1 MDVLTIAN
9 TIVNASYGSGYNPSS
24 FTTANFWAD
33 FMRYLIIGFVV
44 SLGFAI
50 WFYIVHRNAAR
61 RKEDPKDAVKTG
73 TIPSPSA
80 RTYKKVWLVFILLVM
95 LMFYS
100 LIVASLPNDHNVRSP
115 PASVQ
120 SEYPHSLNVYV
131 YGQQWQ
137 WQYYMPKYHLWYLY
151 QTNLPA
157 NTTIYLHVT
166 SRDVMH
172 DFAVPAFKVKVD
184 AFPSHWNTVWTEVST
199 PGVYMAE
206 CMEYCGIAHYL
217 MRSPLTV
224 MTYNNFNTWAT
235 AHAGQK
241 LIGAYGPYVQ
251 EAGMH
256 SQITATH
263 NPGLANLTTSLNTS
277 GHANIHHKSDN
288 TFAVLSKNLNRYVHT
303 AMNRMRTDAHR
314 MLQVRAA

>member
-1 MDVLTIAN
+1 MDVIS
-9 TIVNASYGSGYNPSS
+9 IVNTVFGYNPSS
-24 FTTANFWAD
+24 FTRSNFWFD

-44 SLGFAI
+44 SVGFAI

-61 RKEDPKDAVKTG
+61 RKEDPKDAVKPG
-73 TIPSPSA
+73 RIPSPNA

-100 LIVASLPNDHNVRSP
+100 LIVASLPNDANVRTP

-120 SEYPHSLNVYV
+120 SQYQHSLNVYV

-137 WQYYMPKYHLWYLY
+137 WQYYIPKYHLWYLY

-157 NTTIYLHVT
+157 NTIIYFHVT

-172 DFAVPAFKVKVD
+172 DFAVPAFKIKVD

-199 PGVYMAE
+199 PGTYMAE

-224 MTYNNFNTWAT
+224 MTYGNFTTWAQN
-235 AHAGQK
+235 HAGQK

-251 EAGMH
+251 ESGLQPH
-256 SQITATH
+256 TLQH
-263 NPGLANLTTSLNTS
+263 NNQALANQTAGLLGSKNVNS
-277 GHANIHHKSDN
+277 QSNN
-288 TFAVLSKNLNRYVHT
+288 TFSVLTKNLNKDTHT
-303 AMNRMRTDAHR
+303 VMRHIMEDGSR
-314 MLQVRAA
+314 LFEL